1 MTEVSAARGMLYHV
15 RRRVSHTFW
24 TVWNRL
30 PLPPGSRERMISAL
44 FRRLPF
50 LFSWSVSY
58 RVWKNESAHMAAQLA
73 KIAEMKHSA
82 GTGPASRVPNYVDP
96 SSLPRPERLLARAI
110 AFYLPQFHAIPEND
124 KWWGKGF
131 TEWTN
136 VRRARPQFQGHRQ
149 PRRPGE
155 LGYYDLM
162 ADALTRRR
170 QAALAHQYGLAGF
183 CFYFYWFGGKTLL
196 EEPIKAWAND
206 AAITFPFCLCW
217 ANESWSRRWDG
228 REDQKLITQYNS
240 PKDDIAFIRH
250 LSDYLRSDKYLTV
263 NGRPLVI
270 VYRPDRLPD
279 AKATAARW
287 RRWCR
292 DNGIGEIYL
301 AYTLSFASGKPNE
314 YGFDAAIEFPPN
326 NMGLQPHAGL
336 VEPTSDNFQARIY
349 DLSEL
354 SARSDRYTSA
364 TFKLFRGASPQWD
377 NTARRMINA
386 TIMLDGGTAPYE
398 QWLRNAAED
407 AAERFANAD
416 ERLVFINAWN
426 EWAEGAY
433 LEPDCDHGYGW
444 LDATRRALAQD
455 GRALIEPGDLVPV
468 EPLNE
473 EAPAAKVIVVVHDLW
488 RNGAQMIALNFVAA
502 FRERYNCEVA
512 TIACGDGPLGPNFER
527 YGRVMRL
534 TANVTRSSDVDVSI
548 SKLRSEGY
556 AHAFINSAASAW
568 ITPYL
573 ANAGIRCVSLVHEM
587 PDIIEK
593 LQLKSGLEAFD
604 TLTERVIFPADYVRQ
619 RTATHSLGRA
629 WRSSIVLPQGLYKS
643 EAIISLEEKEA
654 AAAEIGLRL
663 GLPENSTFI
672 VGVGYGDH
680 RKGVDI
686 FCRWGVACAS
696 SNPTL
701 HFIWVG
707 ELDPEMQTECFAI
720 LANAGEVASN
730 IHLVGFQNDTGTY
743 YKAASAYALSSRE
756 DPFPSTVLEALACGT
771 PAFIVDG
778 TTGLKELA
786 HCSAINVLPDAET
799 PTFNSALAKLLSAS
813 SKRRAAAISGTELI
827 RRNFGH
833 RSYAGDLLRIA
844 GLAQP
849 RISVIIP
856 NYNYARYLPHRIAT
870 VLAQN
875 LPVWE
880 IIFLDDASTDKSL
893 EVAELLLKD
902 CGINYRI
909 VPNKKNSGS
918 VFAQWKKGVELARG
932 DIVWIAEADDWA
944 SARFTKVAG
953 TAFQDS
959 DVVLSYTQSNQVTE
973 NSTFLAT
980 HYLDYV
986 ADIDRERWRRPF
998 VNEGKAELD
1007 QGFSVKNTIPNVSG
1021 ALMRRDALAATLAAH
1036 FPEIRSYRVAGDWC
1050 VYAHMASLGKIAF
1063 DPRPLNYHRRHV
1075 GSVTVSRFT
1084 QAEWDEIA
1092 RMQARVRELAE
1103 VSPENISKARAYLD
1117 HLAERLTPATK

>member
-1 MTEVSAARGMLYHV
+1 MTEVSAARGMLHHV
-15 RRRVSHTFW
+15 RRRVSQTFW
-24 TVWNRL
+24 IVWNRL
-30 PLPPGSRERMISAL
+30 PLPAGSRERVIGTL

-50 LFSWSVSY
+50 LFSWSASY
-58 RVWKNESAHMAAQLA
+58 RIWQNESARMAAQLA
-73 KIAEMKHSA
+73 KIAEVKQSA
-82 GTGPASRVPNYVDP
+82 ETGTSSRVPSYVDP

-162 ADALTRRR
+162 ADARTRRR

-196 EEPIKAWAND
+196 EGPIKAWAD
-206 AAITFPFCLCW
+206 DTEITFPFCLCW

-250 LSDYLRSDKYLTV
+250 LSDYLRSDKYLKV

-279 AKATAARW
+279 AKATSERW

-301 AYTLSFASGKPNE
+301 AYTLSFAQGTPEE

-326 NMGLQPHAGL
+326 NMGLQPQEGL
-336 VEPTSDNFQARIY
+336 VVPASDNFAARIY

-354 SARSDRYTSA
+354 AIRSADYARPKH
-364 TFKLFRGASPQWD
+364 KLFRGVVPQWD
-377 NTARRMINA
+377 NTARRMNQG
-386 TIMLDGGTAPYE
+386 TVMLDGGRAPFAR
-398 QWLRNAAED
+398 WLRNAALD
-407 AAERFANAD
+407 SVDRFADPD
-416 ERLVFINAWN
+416 ERIVFINAWN

-433 LEPDCDHGYGW
+433 LEPDLDRGHGW
-444 LDATRRALAQD
+444 LQATREALASEPSK
-455 GRALIEPGDLVPV
+455 LIEPGDLVPA
-468 EPLNE
+468 EPMLQ
-473 EAPAAKVIVVVHDLW
+473 PVKRPQIIVVVHDLW
-488 RNGAQMIALNFVAA
+488 RNGAQYLSLNLVATYA
-502 FRERYNCEVA
+502 TKFGFSVT
-512 TIACGDGPLGPNFER
+512 TIACGEGPLGPNFEQ
-527 YGRVMRL
+527 YGRLVHL
-534 TANVTRSSDVDVSI
+534 SKANSSPDKI
-548 SKLRSEGY
+548 SQVLEGLRKEGY
-556 AHAFINSAASAW
+556 AAAIVNSVASGW
-568 ITPYL
+568 LTPHL
-573 ANAGIRCVSLVHEM
+573 TKAGIECVGLVHEL
-587 PDIIEK
+587 PDIIRNMRLEPG
-593 LQLKSGLEAFD
+593 LQAFD
-604 TLTERVIFPADYVRQ
+604 HGAKEVVFSSGFLCQ
-619 RTATHSLGRA
+619 RTEESLGKP
-629 WRSSIVLPQGLYKS
+629 WSRSTILPQGLFKAES
-643 EAIISLEEKEA
+643 ILSIDDKEA
-654 AAAEIGLRL
+654 AAAELRSQFGLDDDAIIIL
-663 GLPENSTFI
+663 GI
-672 VGVGYGDH
+672 AYGDH

-686 FCRWGVACAS
+686 FCRWAIAAALR
-696 SNPTL
+696 NARL
-701 HFIWVG
+701 QFIWVG
-707 ELDPEMQTECFAI
+707 DLSADMQTECNAI
-720 LANAGEVASN
+720 LANAGELAGHVHFAGFRHN
-730 IHLVGFQNDTGTY
+730 IGTF
-743 YKAASAYALSSRE
+743 YKGAHAYALSSRE
-756 DPFPSTVLEALACGT
+756 DPFPSTVLDAISCGT
-771 PAFIVDG
+771 PAFVVDG
-778 TTGLKELA
+778 TTGLTELA
-786 HCSAINVLPDAET
+786 SSQAIRVLPDAKPET
-799 PTFNSALAKLLSAS
+799 FASALSAFLSKP
-813 SKRRAAAISGTELI
+813 SKRREAARNGVDLI
-827 RRNFGH
+827 RKDFGFT
-833 RSYAGDLLRIA
+833 SYAGELLRLA

-856 NYNYARYLPHRIAT
+856 NYNYAHYLPHRIAT
-870 VLAQN
+870 ILAQE

-880 IIFLDDASTDKSL
+880 IIFLDDASTDNSL
-893 EVAELLLKD
+893 EVAERLLQD

-918 VFAQWKKGVELARG
+918 VFSQWMKGVELARG

-944 SARFTKVAG
+944 SARFTKVAAA
-953 TAFQDS
+953 AFQDP

-973 NSTFLAT
+973 DSTFLAV

-998 VNEGKAELD
+998 VNDGKAELND
-1007 QGFSVKNTIPNVSG
+1007 GFSVKNTIPNVSG
-1021 ALMRRDALAATLAAH
+1021 VLMRRDALAATLSAH

-1050 VYAHMASLGKIAF
+1050 AYAHIASLGKIAF

-1092 RMQARVRELAE
+1092 RMQARVRELGE
-1103 VSPENISKARAYLD
+1103 VSPENVSKAKAYLD
-1117 HLAERLTPATK
+1117 HLAERLAPKAE